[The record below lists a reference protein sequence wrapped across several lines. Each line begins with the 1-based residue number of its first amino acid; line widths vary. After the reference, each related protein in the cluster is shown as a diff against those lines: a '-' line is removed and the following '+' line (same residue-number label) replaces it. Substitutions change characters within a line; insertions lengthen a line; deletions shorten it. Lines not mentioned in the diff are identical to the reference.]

1 MRNPVDAKA
10 RDCQGPC
17 LSGERNHECIGR
29 RCLIGRAMSGD
40 PIASEIVFE
49 RLAEVLLLQAR
60 RLCSA
65 REDAEDVVQEAL
77 LHAWEHLQ
85 QLWVKPALTVGAQDR
100 QEFISHVAA
109 AQPLRPR
116 PTRQSGNAR
125 ERAWHRGSHGGTHH
139 RHRVGPQSVIC
150 IGATAFEAETN
161 LRASCYLRFIDT
173 GDCSQ
178 TRRHALRRPNAP
190 PASAHGTPPNQLRVY
205 RISLSSASSTQAGV
219 FTNDRRLRTCIET
232 PGIRLFRT
240 GPAECP

>member
-85 QLWVKPALTVGAQDR
+85 QLRVKPALTWARRIVRNSFLMSRRRSLFAPVRLDSLETHENALGIEARMVERITATESARRVLSALEQLP
-100 QEFISHVAA
+100 SK
-109 AQPLRPR
+109 LRR
-116 PTRQSGNAR
+116 TFELR
-125 ERAWHRGSHGGTHH
+125 
-139 RHRVGPQSVIC
+139 VIC
-150 IGATAFEAETN
+150 GLSTQETARKLAVTRFVVRTR
-161 LRASCYLRFIDT
+161 LRRARM
-173 GDCSQ
+173 
-178 TRRHALRRPNAP
+178 ALRRINPGFTG
-190 PASAHGTPPNQLRVY
+190 SA
-205 RISLSSASSTQAGV
+205 
-219 FTNDRRLRTCIET
+219 
-232 PGIRLFRT
+232 
-240 GPAECP
+240 